1 VSDLP
6 RNAFITGASS
16 GIGAALARE
25 FGRRGWRVTL
35 FARRGD
41 LLQAL
46 VSELRAGGVEAF
58 AEEGDV
64 LDADAVRAAVDRT
77 VARWGIDMAI
87 ANAGVSITMRA
98 VAFNLENARQILN
111 VNVVGTLHLFDAVLP
126 HMLARKSG
134 HFVGVASIAGLRGLP
149 GSAMYSASKA
159 AVQAFL
165 EGVRGELALAGIRVT
180 TVNPGY
186 IKTPMTDRN
195 RFHMPFLM
203 SAEDAA
209 VVIADGLE
217 AGKREIE
224 FPRPLSLFM
233 RAVRLLPNAL
243 YDRATMPYARRK
255 MK

>member
-1 VSDLP
+1 MSGVP
-6 RNAFITGASS
+6 RNAFITGASG

-25 FGRRGWRVTL
+25 LGRRGWRVTL

-64 LDADAVRAAVDRT
+64 LDAEAVRAAVDRT

-126 HMLARKSG
+126 HMLSRKSG
-134 HFVGVASIAGLRGLP
+134 HFAGVASIAGLRGLP

-159 AVQAFL
+159 AVQTFL
-165 EGVRGELALAGIRVT
+165 EGIRGELALTGIRVT

-186 IKTPMTDRN
+186 VRTPMTDRN
-195 RFHMPFLM
+195 RFPMPFLM

-224 FPRPLSLFM
+224 FPRPMSLFM